1 MGEQPVRTAS
11 WARVRAVAP
20 PWPRRRARAA
30 APLRPH
36 GRACEL
42 RLRHGLMGACVRHRG
57 REASSGR
64 EQRAPAPPL
73 PQIHDASARS
83 SPCCRRPLLRFSF
96 NGGRP
101 AAGTEKER
109 GRKKNGLTSWA
120 KGNLGKSSPFLAETG
135 RGVFW
140 QFKVE
145 TQCPAAT
152 LRIWGVHQPSVL
164 IWHVP
169 WPIVPTIYVR
179 DGDGTSMHASF
190 SFMDK

>member
-1 MGEQPVRTAS
+1 MAS
-11 WARVRAVAP
+11 WARMRAAAP
-20 PWPRRRARAA
+20 PWPRRHARAA
-30 APLRPH
+30 APLLPH

-135 RGVFW
+135 ARCLLAIQSGNTVSSSNFTDLGCPPAVGAHLACPVANCPYFFFVFLLLVSR
-140 QFKVE
+140 F
-145 TQCPAAT
+145 
-152 LRIWGVHQPSVL
+152 LRL
-164 IWHVP
+164 ICC
-169 WPIVPTIYVR
+169 
-179 DGDGTSMHASF
+179 
-190 SFMDK
+190 